1 MLRGTSENYLNGVA
15 QCASVA
21 LGRRR
26 EKPWIG
32 PGFMYG
38 GFLLMQAVC
47 RVGLSRVLMGLELSA
62 AKRILIV
69 EAPSEASFGRPNA
82 PAISS
87 PSTDDSANK

>member
-32 PGFMYG
+32 PDIMHG
-38 GFLLMQAVC
+38 GFLPMRAVC
-47 RVGLSRVLMGLELSA
+47 RVGQSRVPTGLERS
-62 AKRILIV
+62 KGERILIV
-69 EAPSEASFGRPNA
+69 ETPSEASFNRPNA
-82 PAISS
+82 PAI
-87 PSTDDSANK
+87 